1 MIKKVIGFIG
11 IVAFAFL
18 VSGCEDRRA
27 KYETKENKAFHHKWY
42 LEYYSKVN
50 IGDETLYNCVY
61 GRYVGYRDGVAF
73 SILSNEKC
81 KEILDN

>member
-11 IVAFAFL
+11 IVAFVFL
-18 VSGCEDRRA
+18 VSGCENKRA
-27 KYETKENKAFHHKWY
+27 KYKTEENKAFHKLWY

-61 GRYVGYRDGVAF
+61 VGVKRAF